1 MQLPQSDSEQRA
13 LTPTALVDL
22 KCQKNCACSRF
33 REGCR
38 CKYRSDWSCR
48 CGWRACVCQP
58 SARRSRSRSCSR
70 SRSRSRSRSASPTI
84 LRCCGNDQG
93 EKDSFLAQIPFT
105 YKCSGCKKNFECWN
119 GKKDFAIRHQW
130 CADENHEVWCG
141 SNECKNHREQ
151 KVEVEALPLEVC
163 SICSKFYCLNHLK
176 QCLGKLNQPC
186 TITTKQCLCCYGVW
200 RAAGEAACFTCSTNK
215 V

>member
-93 EKDSFLAQIPFT
+93 EKDSFLAQIFFT

-119 GKKDFAIRHQW
+119 GKKT
-130 CADENHEVWCG
+130 
-141 SNECKNHREQ
+141 
-151 KVEVEALPLEVC
+151 LPHDINGVLMKTMKFGVDQTNVKIIE
-163 SICSKFYCLNHLK
+163 SKK
-176 QCLGKLNQPC
+176 WKSKLY
-186 TITTKQCLCCYGVW
+186 L
-200 RAAGEAACFTCSTNK
+200 
-215 V
+215 